1 MTKSEIVESI
11 NANTGI
17 DRNDVLKVVEGY
29 MEIVKSSLIKGE
41 NVYLRGFG
49 TFGLKTRK
57 QKVARNIS
65 AKTSVIV
72 PEHNIPSFKPSK
84 EFMAM
89 VKDIK

>member
-17 DRNDVLKVVEGY
+17 DRNDVLKVVEG
-29 MEIVKSSLIKGE
+29 
-41 NVYLRGFG
+41 VYLRGFG

-65 AKTSVIV
+65 AKTAVIV